1 VIVAASVDANRIL
14 VDEVRSIILFPS
26 IRMCFGWIVLNLV
39 LDNLFGLMDK
49 NWLFFVIF
57 CNIL

>member
-1 VIVAASVDANRIL
+1 VKLSLLLNSFGL
-14 VDEVRSIILFPS
+14 IILFPS
-26 IRMCFGWIVLNLV
+26 IRMCFGWIGLNLV
-39 LDNLFGLMDK
+39 LDDLLGLMDK